1 MWNGGVYVRERV
13 RIYSQ
18 PGLPGHITQSYCV
31 PTEVLQKKKNKKKK
45 GEKETVNTR
54 AQVHKGRFQPSGSGT
69 PVLPCPVGRAC
80 FKHKSYSTKGK
91 TGFKL

>member
-18 PGLPGHITQSYCV
+18 PDLSGHITQSYRV
-31 PTEVLQKKKNKKKK
+31 PTKVLQKKKSKKKK
-45 GEKETVNTR
+45 GEKERVNSR
-54 AQVHKGRFQPSGSGT
+54 AQVHKGRFQPSGST
-69 PVLPCPVGRAC
+69 PVSPCPVGRAC